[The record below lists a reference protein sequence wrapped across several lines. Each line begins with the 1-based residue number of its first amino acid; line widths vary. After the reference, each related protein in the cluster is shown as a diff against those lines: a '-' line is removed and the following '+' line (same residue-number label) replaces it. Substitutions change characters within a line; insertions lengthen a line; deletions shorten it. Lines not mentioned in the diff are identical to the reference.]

1 MLKKEYEKLRALFK
15 ANPILTTENSQAKM
29 IIQQSLKAVIDDIY
43 FDSTEEERIQVY
55 SETLLEIE
63 NIIKEISFIEPTL
76 N

>member
-1 MLKKEYEKLRALFK
+1 MLKKEYEKLRALFE

>member
-63 NIIKEISFIEPTL
+63 NIIKEISLVGPTL